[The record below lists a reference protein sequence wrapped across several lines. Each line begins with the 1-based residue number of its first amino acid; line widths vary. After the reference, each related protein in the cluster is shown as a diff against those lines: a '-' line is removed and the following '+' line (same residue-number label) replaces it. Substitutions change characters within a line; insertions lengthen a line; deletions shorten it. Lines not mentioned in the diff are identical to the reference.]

1 MNLVKN
7 VLLLS
12 VLVNGVLLVSSANAQ
27 DPKIS
32 YSYVEGGYVWLD
44 GDDDIVPGVDSD
56 GDGWAVKGSAAIHP
70 NIFLIADYTKVDLD
84 DVDIDLKTW
93 EVGIGGNYTVARNT
107 SIFGTVAYAN
117 GKGKGYGES
126 VDDDGYA
133 LGAGVRYML
142 VNDFIR
148 ASVLDGIEFEGGIDY
163 VDLDDFGDD
172 TSFSA
177 GVLFHV
183 NSFVGLGVQGS
194 WGDDAN
200 TYVAGIRFTID

>member
-1 MNLVKN
+1 MNLSKN

-12 VLVNGVLLVSSANAQ
+12 VLVNGVLLVSNANAK
-27 DPKIS
+27 DPEIS
-32 YSYVEGGYVWLD
+32 YSYVQGGYVWLD
-44 GDDDIVPGVDSD
+44 GDDDIVPGVDGD
-56 GDGWAVKGSAAIHP
+56 GDGWAVSGSAAIHP
-70 NIFLIADYTKVDLD
+70 NIFLIAGYSKVDLD
-84 DVDIDLKTW
+84 DVNVDIKTW
-93 EVGIGGNYTVARNT
+93 DVGIGGNYTVAEKT
-107 SIFGTVAYAN
+107 SIYATAAYAD
-117 GKGKGYGES
+117 GKAEGYGES
-126 VDDDGYA
+126 IDENGYA

-142 VNDFIR
+142 VTDFIR
-148 ASVLDGIEFEGGIDY
+148 ASVLDGIEFEGSIDY
-163 VDLDDFGDD
+163 VDFDDIGDD